1 MVNFIRGKKSAFTLF
16 KIDEGMDSGDIICQ
30 EVYEISH
37 KDYAEDVHKKV
48 YKSLKSSIRTKMRDL
63 MDCKLKLKSQN
74 HEKAR
79 YLFIRRPEDGI
90 IDWND
95 DIEDI
100 HRLIRA
106 TSRPYLGE
114 FTYYNYSLES

>member
-1 MVNFIRGKKSAFTLF
+1 MDHIEKIKCLDTDFIFVIGLSQLVSKEIINSAR
-16 KIDEGMDSGDIICQ
+16 E
-30 EVYEISH
+30 
-37 KDYAEDVHKKV
+37 YAEDVHKKV
-48 YKSLKSSIRTKMRDL
+48 YESLKSSIRTKMRDL
-63 MDCKLKLKSQN
+63 LDCKLKSQN

-106 TSRPYLGE
+106 ISRPYAGA